1 VGKST
6 QEQDTRLLILK
17 KEVAKHPIRREL
29 SALKGFLQLTET
41 ICSAVTFSLN
51 TQPRVK
57 GP

>member
-1 VGKST
+1 M
-6 QEQDTRLLILK
+6 ILK